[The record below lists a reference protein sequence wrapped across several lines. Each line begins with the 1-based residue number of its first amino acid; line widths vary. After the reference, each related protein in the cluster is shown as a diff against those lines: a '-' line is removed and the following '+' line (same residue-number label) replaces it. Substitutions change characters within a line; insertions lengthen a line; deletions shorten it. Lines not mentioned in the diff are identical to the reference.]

1 MYNANGTLH
10 KDQYVTRFAPLVKKI
25 AYHMMA
31 KLPASVQVDDLIQV
45 GMIGLL
51 DAVNNFDGAQGA
63 QFETYA
69 AQRIRGAMLDEL
81 RQSDWL
87 PRSARKNMRQ
97 IEAAM
102 SALEQRLKRSPSDS
116 EVAAELSIGLEDY
129 QQMLFEAH
137 GSQLLHYED
146 FQQEG
151 DDDFL
156 EHFSVGDKGNPLGI
170 LEDAGF
176 RARLVEAIKQLP
188 EREQLLMALYY
199 DEELNLKE
207 IGVVLGVSESRV
219 CQLHSQAVARLRGF
233 LKGWVEKGGR
243 IQ

>member
-1 MYNANGTLH
+1 MTMYTANGILQ

-51 DAVNNFDGAQGA
+51 DAAANFDGAQGA

-81 RQSDWL
+81 RHSDWL

-102 SALEQRLKRSPSDS
+102 NAVEQRLKRSPSDS
-116 EVAAELSIGLEDY
+116 EVAAELHLSLEDY
-129 QQMLFEAH
+129 QQMLSDAH

-146 FQQEG
+146 FQDEG

-156 EHFSVGDKGNPLGI
+156 GHFSVGDSGNPLGI

-176 RARLVEAIKQLP
+176 RARLVEAITELP
-188 EREQLLMALYY
+188 DREQLLMALYY

-207 IGVVLGVSESRV
+207 IGAVLGVSESRV

-233 LKGWVEKGGR
+233 LKGWVEKRG
-243 IQ
+243 

>member
-1 MYNANGTLH
+1 MYTAHGTLQ

-51 DAVNNFDGAQGA
+51 DAANNFDGAQGA

-81 RQSDWL
+81 RHSDWL
-87 PRSARKNMRQ
+87 PRSARKNMRR

-102 SALEQRLKRSPSDS
+102 NALEQRLGRSPSDS
-116 EVAAELSIGLEDY
+116 EVAKELQLSLEDY

-146 FQQEG
+146 FQQDGE
-151 DDDFL
+151 DEFL
-156 EHFSVGDKGNPLGI
+156 GHFNVGDGGNPLGI

-176 RARLVEAIKQLP
+176 RIRLVEAIKQLP

-199 DEELNLKE
+199 EEELNLKE
-207 IGVVLGVSESRV
+207 IGAVLGVSESRV
-219 CQLHSQAVARLRGF
+219 CQLHSQAVARLRVF
-233 LKGWVEKGGR
+233 MKGWVDKGG
-243 IQ
+243 

>member
-1 MYNANGTLH
+1 MYTANGTLD
-10 KDQYVTRFAPLVKKI
+10 KNQYVARFAPLVKKI

-31 KLPASVQVDDLIQV
+31 RLPASVQVDDLIQV

-51 DAVNNFDGAQGA
+51 DATNNFDSNLGA

-81 RQSDWL
+81 RHSDWL
-87 PRSARKNMRQ
+87 PRSARKNLRQ

-102 SALEQRLKRSPSDS
+102 CALEQRLKRTPNDN
-116 EVAAELSIGLEDY
+116 EVARELGVSLDDY
-129 QQMLFEAH
+129 QQMLFSAH

-146 FQQEG
+146 FQEDNG
-151 DDDFL
+151 DDFL
-156 EHFSVGDKGNPLGI
+156 ERFSAGDAGNPLAI
-170 LEDAGF
+170 LEDADF
-176 RARLVEAIKQLP
+176 HARLVEAIKRLP
-188 EREQLLMALYY
+188 EREQLLMAMYY

-207 IGVVLGVSESRV
+207 IGAVMGVSESRV

-233 LKGWVEKGGR
+233 LKGWLYKSG
-243 IQ
+243 